1 MKKKYKLLAL
11 MLCLAMLLGL
21 TACGSGGSAA
31 ESNAVSEAST
41 TESANNG
48 VGNGAAANVNEDAAP
63 LVADGHT
70 TLVYGADAE
79 MSGIDPFDT
88 QNQGGQAINEAIYE
102 KLIEP
107 RDDGT
112 YYMRLASNYEWQDDN
127 TLVFTLREG
136 VTFQN
141 GAAFTAEDALKSIAH
156 MSEMTMHV
164 ARFAVIDLENS
175 YCDGDYTLVLK
186 TTQYYAPLVD
196 NIARVPM
203 VDSDWMDENPD
214 MTQAANGT
222 GPYVLKEWN
231 MGNDLVLEK
240 NPDYWDAENVPYYDT
255 IDVRFFT
262 DGTTAFLEFESGN
275 LDVCYVQNSEDIQ
288 LMKDG
293 GVPDTY
299 LASQNINAV
308 TALNMSQLIEDSPY
322 KDENLRLAIAHA
334 IDWQTMIASV
344 CGDTVVPANS
354 IIPSVDANHVD
365 IGFYEYNPEKAKEY
379 AEKYKAENKLDT
391 IDLPILVAEKDYNVS
406 LCVAMQAYL
415 AEAGINLQVESGQLF
430 DIFPRLMGG
439 EVYITINQLTGG
451 GSSHNTFM
459 SMEPG
464 CNNLVAEYTDPE
476 ICDLIVKATET
487 KDEGERAEIYKQIQQ
502 LNFDGAW
509 AIPMYEG
516 LHFFAAKNT
525 VQGIHTYPSDYPLR
539 LRDLYA
545 VG

>member
-1 MKKKYKLLAL
+1 MKKLYKPIALL
-11 MLCLAMLLGL
+11 LCLAMVFALV
-21 TACGSGGSAA
+21 ACGNRSSTAEPNVDVVTSDSAPVAEGGENSSPADAPESAA
-31 ESNAVSEAST
+31 PAV
-41 TESANNG
+41 
-48 VGNGAAANVNEDAAP
+48 P
-63 LVADGHT
+63 DGPT

-79 MSGIDPFDT
+79 MAGIDPFDT
-88 QNQGGQAINEAIYE
+88 QNQGGQSINEAIYE
-102 KLIEP
+102 RLIEP

-112 YYMRLASNYEWQDDN
+112 YVMRLASGYEWQDDN

-136 VTFQN
+136 IKFQD
-141 GAAFTAEDALKSIAH
+141 GADFTAEDALCSIRC
-156 MSEMTMHV
+156 MSEV
-164 ARFAVIDLENS
+164 AGQASRFTVIDLENS
-175 YCDGDYTLVLK
+175 YCDGDYTLVIK
-186 TTQYYAPLVD
+186 TAKYYAPLID

-203 VDSDWMDENPD
+203 ADYDWVQANPD
-214 MTQAANGT
+214 RTQIANGT
-222 GPYVLKEWN
+222 GPYMLKEWN

-240 NPDYWDAENVPYYDT
+240 NPTYWDVENIPYYDT

-275 LDVCYVQNSEDIQ
+275 LDVCYVQNSEDVQ
-288 LMKDG
+288 LMNEG
-293 GVPDTY
+293 GIPDTY

-334 IDWQTMIASV
+334 IDWQTMISSV
-344 CGDTVVPANS
+344 CGETVVPATS
-354 IIPSVDANHVD
+354 ILPSADANHVD

-430 DIFPRLMGG
+430 DIFPRMLSG

-464 CNNLVAEYTDPE
+464 CKNLVSEYTDPE

-525 VQGIHTYPSDYPLR
+525 VQGIHTYPSDYPLQ